1 MPIGE
6 SDYSRRSENLQKLA
20 KLADKMGTEQDNRI
34 IVEKRGASFRVV
46 LQLCAVRRIIRRLK
60 LSLRKF

>member
-1 MPIGE
+1 MPIEE

-34 IVEKRGASFRVV
+34 IVEKGG
-46 LQLCAVRRIIRRLK
+46 
-60 LSLRKF
+60 LRSG